1 MAGMR
6 ETVYDLL
13 VVFAT
18 LFVTLIL
25 TANLHVVQLYYPSII
40 LWASMPFIVELVV
53 RKGSIRDLGF
63 QKTDFRRSHLLT
75 AALIVAWL
83 LIFQSVPQIAG
94 INPLPAQYLF
104 FIASI
109 FFHPGLVEELCFR
122 GFLQTRLER
131 LFSVKKALILQSAI
145 FGLYH
150 IPPVFAGGG
159 WLVLGGP
166 FYPFMAF
173 IFGLI
178 MGMIYIRTR
187 NIFVGIGLH
196 ASGLE
201 ILLLISL
208 LGARQ

>member
-13 VVFAT
+13 VVFVT

-25 TANLHVVQLYYPSII
+25 TANLYVVQLYYPSII
-40 LWASMPFIVELVV
+40 LWALMPFVVELVV
-53 RKGSIRDLGF
+53 RKGTIRNLGF
-63 QKTDFRRSHLLT
+63 QKTDFRRSSLLT
-75 AALIVAWL
+75 LALIMTWL
-83 LIFQSVPQIAG
+83 LIFHFIPQIAWR
-94 INPLPAQYLF
+94 NPLPAQYLF

-150 IPPVFAGGG
+150 VPQVFAGGG
-159 WLVLGGP
+159 WFVLGGP
-166 FYPFMAF
+166 FFPFIAF

-187 NIFVGIGLH
+187 NLFVGIGFH

-201 ILLLISL
+201 TFLLINL

>member
-1 MAGMR
+1 MR

-13 VVFAT
+13 VVFVT

-25 TANLHVVQLYYPSII
+25 TANFSMVQLYYPSIV
-40 LWASMPFIVELVV
+40 LWALMPFIVELVV
-53 RKGSIRDLGF
+53 RKGTIRNLGF
-63 QKTDFRRSHLLT
+63 QKTDFRRSSLLT
-75 AALIVAWL
+75 SALIMAWL
-83 LIFQSVPQIAG
+83 LIFQYVSQITWK
-94 INPLPAQYLF
+94 NTLPAQYLF
-104 FIASI
+104 FVASI
-109 FFHPGLVEELCFR
+109 FFHPGFVEELCFR

-131 LFSVKKALILQSAI
+131 LFSAKKALILQSAI

-187 NIFVGIGLH
+187 NLFVGIGFH

-201 ILLLISL
+201 IFLLSSL